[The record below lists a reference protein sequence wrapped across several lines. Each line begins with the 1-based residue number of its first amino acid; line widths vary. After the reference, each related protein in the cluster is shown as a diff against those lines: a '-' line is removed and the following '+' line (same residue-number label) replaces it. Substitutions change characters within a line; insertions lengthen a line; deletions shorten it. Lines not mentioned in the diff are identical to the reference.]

1 MTNTLVNRYA
11 DYILVE
17 LVLSRAHK
25 NKSRANAW
33 NEFRKPN
40 LVEFSKF
47 RKTTVQGMLEREE
60 MMITNWRFFFSLS
73 TRDRLFWQQINKE
86 NFQHTDVHVTTT
98 KNTTLQME
106 TRKPIKSSDWKP
118 DNSCVR
124 IYTIV
129 FVFLFIFFF
138 VRFAHIFWFE
148 YLSRFEVMHSFYLFH
163 WKSDFISIVLIQNNW
178 TVC

>member
-86 NFQHTDVHVTTT
+86 NFQHTDVHATTT

-106 TRKPIKSSDWKP
+106 TRKPIKSSDRKP
-118 DNSCVR
+118 DNSCER

-138 VRFAHIFWFE
+138 CTVRTHILVRIFE
-148 YLSRFEVMHSFYLFH
+148 PIWGDAQFLSFSLEIRFHINRLDS
-163 WKSDFISIVLIQNNW
+163 K
-178 TVC
+178 